1 MKKQLIR
8 VLALTAATL
17 CFAGGA
23 LAGDVPTCPM
33 VTWEEYAASCGAY
46 CGETSSACTSAN
58 GLSWATGADVSCGAS
73 SGSCAASW
81 TAGAYTPAQSASKN
95 GCTGADASCSVPSGS
110 CAASRPSG
118 TCSPAQSANQ
128 NGCSSGCRND
138 GWCDGQHFDSFDADD
153 SHCIFSFGA
162 ESDCTQ
168 APSAPDGNYTAQS
181 VSPQESALYQMINED
196 RLANGISA
204 LPLDETL
211 SAIARAK
218 SEDMIEN
225 GYFAHES
232 PTYGRAAEML
242 DEFGYEY
249 TSVGENIARNGSVE
263 KAHAALMSSSSH
275 VRNILGS
282 QWKAVGVGV
291 ANDGNGYPYVTEL
304 FVR

>member
-8 VLALTAATL
+8 ALALMAATL

-33 VTWEEYAASCGAY
+33 VTWEEYAASRSAY
-46 CGETSSACTSAN
+46 CGETSGACTSAN
-58 GLSWATGADVSCGAS
+58 GLSWATGADAS
-73 SGSCAASW
+73 
-81 TAGAYTPAQSASKN
+81 Y
-95 GCTGADASCSVPSGS
+95 SVPSGS
-110 CAASRPSG
+110 CSAGWTAG
-118 TCSPAQSANQ
+118 ACSPAQSANQ

-138 GWCDGQHFDSFDADD
+138 GWCDGQRFDCFDADD

-168 APSAPDGNYTAQS
+168 APSSPDGNYTAQS

-196 RLANGISA
+196 RLANGVSA

-291 ANDGNGYPYVTEL
+291 ASDGNGYPYVTEL

>member
-8 VLALTAATL
+8 VLALSAAAL
-17 CFAGGA
+17 CLAGGA
-23 LAGDVPTCPM
+23 QAGDVPTCPM
-33 VTWEEYAASCGAY
+33 VTWEEYTASRGWTGYDSGASCGT
-46 CGETSSACTSAN
+46 GSSSSCTSAR
-58 GLSWATGADVSCGAS
+58 GLSWETGGSTGSGCSAGTNSGWAASAPSSGGCAS
-73 SGSCAASW
+73 SR
-81 TAGAYTPAQSASKN
+81 
-95 GCTGADASCSVPSGS
+95 PSGS
-110 CAASRPSG
+110 CSAAQG
-118 TCSPAQSANQ
+118 AANSIRG
-128 NGCSSGCRND
+128 NSCSSGVYTPASC
-138 GWCDGQHFDSFDADD
+138 GKCGSVSCDGDCPTASCPGDSN
-153 SHCIFSFGA
+153 CIFSFGA

-168 APSAPDGNYTAQS
+168 SPSRSDENYTAQS

-196 RLANGISA
+196 RVSNGVQA
-204 LPLDETL
+204 LPLDEEL

-232 PTYGRAAEML
+232 PTYGRAAQML

-291 ANDGNGYPYVTEL
+291 ANDSNGYPYVTEL

>member
-8 VLALTAATL
+8 VLALSAAAL
-17 CFAGGA
+17 CLAGGA
-23 LAGDVPTCPM
+23 QAGDVPTCPM
-33 VTWEEYAASCGAY
+33 VTWEEYTASRGWTGYDSGASCGT
-46 CGETSSACTSAN
+46 GSSSSCTSAR
-58 GLSWATGADVSCGAS
+58 GLSWETGGSTGSGCSAGTNSGWAASAPSSGGCAS
-73 SGSCAASW
+73 SR
-81 TAGAYTPAQSASKN
+81 
-95 GCTGADASCSVPSGS
+95 PSGS
-110 CAASRPSG
+110 CSAAQGAANSSRGNSCLSG
-118 TCSPAQSANQ
+118 VYTPASC
-128 NGCSSGCRND
+128 GKCGSVS
-138 GWCDGQHFDSFDADD
+138 CDGDCPTASCPGDSN
-153 SHCIFSFGA
+153 CIFSFGA

-168 APSAPDGNYTAQS
+168 PPSRSDENYTAQS

-196 RLANGISA
+196 RVSNGVQA
-204 LPLDETL
+204 LPLDEEL

-232 PTYGRAAEML
+232 PTYGRAAQML

-291 ANDGNGYPYVTEL
+291 ANDSNGYPYVTEL